1 MEDTMSSYSFS
12 HQFYQRWTCAPEPIR
27 AAITQELKDITT
39 LLQTET
45 PFESFVFS
53 THDLDAHLD
62 NLYENHDAEQ
72 AIAKAIADKQAQAR
86 ATAEKER
93 LEEQQKIQAAE
104 EAKRKAEAK
113 IEEETRLREEAEAA
127 QQAPQRKELLAADK
141 NSSDKNNLDAKTA
154 ITHANDTS
162 KVTAPSVDNVDKV
175 DKVDKVDNSADSNTA
190 KAQPTEPSNAVK
202 TDVNNDSSASSENK
216 TVSEHANTISGN
228 AISDSHIANDKR
240 IKEDSSIK
248 AVNDKASAAIKL
260 ALKDAKLNTT
270 HQELIRELE
279 MQIDDY
285 LSEQMML
292 MSENLKSWLRA
303 EMTQNL
309 SEDKVE
315 TNKES

>member
-86 ATAEKER
+86 AAAEKER

-127 QQAPQRKELLAADK
+127 DK

-162 KVTAPSVDNVDKV
+162 KVTAPS
-175 DKVDKVDNSADSNTA
+175 VDKVDNSADSNTA

>member
-93 LEEQQKIQAAE
+93 LEEQQKIQATE

-113 IEEETRLREEAEAA
+113 IEQETRLREE
-127 QQAPQRKELLAADK
+127 AADK
-141 NSSDKNNLDAKTA
+141 NSSDKSGSDAKTA

-162 KVTAPSVDNVDKV
+162 KVTAPSVDNVDKIN
-175 DKVDKVDNSADSNTA
+175 NSADSNAA
-190 KAQPTEPSNAVK
+190 KVQPTELSNAVK

-240 IKEDSSIK
+240 LKEDSSIK

-315 TNKES
+315 TNKESQKN

>member
-113 IEEETRLREEAEAA
+113 IEEETRLREEAA
-127 QQAPQRKELLAADK
+127 QQAPQKNELLAVDK

-162 KVTAPSVDNVDKV
+162 KVTAPS
-175 DKVDKVDNSADSNTA
+175 VDKVDNSADSNTA

-248 AVNDKASAAIKL
+248 TINDKASAAIKL

>member
-113 IEEETRLREEAEAA
+113 IEEETRLREEAEAEVA
-127 QQAPQRKELLAADK
+127 QQAPQKNEPLAADK

-162 KVTAPSVDNVDKV
+162 KVTAPS
-175 DKVDKVDNSADSNTA
+175 VDKVDNSADSNTA

-303 EMTQNL
+303 EMTKNL

>member
-113 IEEETRLREEAEAA
+113 IEEETRLREEAEAEVA
-127 QQAPQRKELLAADK
+127 QQAPQKNEPLAADK

-162 KVTAPSVDNVDKV
+162 KVTAPSVDN
-175 DKVDKVDNSADSNTA
+175 VDNSADSNTA

-248 AVNDKASAAIKL
+248 TINDKASAAIKL

>member
-127 QQAPQRKELLAADK
+127 QQAPQKNEPLAADK

-162 KVTAPSVDNVDKV
+162 KVTAPSVDN
-175 DKVDKVDNSADSNTA
+175 VDKVDNSADSNTA

-315 TNKES
+315 TNKESQKN

>member
-72 AIAKAIADKQAQAR
+72 AIAKAIAVKQAQAR

-127 QQAPQRKELLAADK
+127 QQAPQKNELLAADK
-141 NSSDKNNLDAKTA
+141 NSSDKNNLDAKTT

-162 KVTAPSVDNVDKV
+162 KVTAPSVDN
-175 DKVDKVDNSADSNTA
+175 VDKVDNSADSNTA

-315 TNKES
+315 TNKESQKN

>member
-72 AIAKAIADKQAQAR
+72 AIAKAIADKQAQER
-86 ATAEKER
+86 AAAEKER

-104 EAKRKAEAK
+104 ETKRKAEAK
-113 IEEETRLREEAEAA
+113 IEEETRLREEAE
-127 QQAPQRKELLAADK
+127 AADK

-162 KVTAPSVDNVDKV
+162 KVTAPS
-175 DKVDKVDNSADSNTA
+175 VDKVDNSADSNTA

>member
-113 IEEETRLREEAEAA
+113 IEEETRLREEAEAEVA
-127 QQAPQRKELLAADK
+127 QQAPQKNEPLAADK

-162 KVTAPSVDNVDKV
+162 KVTAPS
-175 DKVDKVDNSADSNTA
+175 VDKVDNSADSNTA

-248 AVNDKASAAIKL
+248 TINDKASAAIKL

>member
-127 QQAPQRKELLAADK
+127 DK
-141 NSSDKNNLDAKTA
+141 DSSDKNNLDAKTA

-162 KVTAPSVDNVDKV
+162 KVTAPSVDNVDN
-175 DKVDKVDNSADSNTA
+175 VDNSADSNTA

-216 TVSEHANTISGN
+216 TISEHANVISGN

-248 AVNDKASAAIKL
+248 TINDKASAAIKL

-309 SEDKVE
+309 SEDKVG
-315 TNKES
+315 TNKESQKN

>member
-1 MEDTMSSYSFS
+1 MSSYSFS

-86 ATAEKER
+86 AAAEKER

-127 QQAPQRKELLAADK
+127 QQAPQKNELLAADK

-162 KVTAPSVDNVDKV
+162 KVTAPSVD
-175 DKVDKVDNSADSNTA
+175 KVDNSADSNPA

>member
-127 QQAPQRKELLAADK
+127 DK

-162 KVTAPSVDNVDKV
+162 KVTAPS
-175 DKVDKVDNSADSNTA
+175 VDKVDNSADSNTA

>member
-86 ATAEKER
+86 AAAEKER

-113 IEEETRLREEAEAA
+113 IEEETRLREEAEAEVA
-127 QQAPQRKELLAADK
+127 QQAPQKNEPLAADK

-162 KVTAPSVDNVDKV
+162 KVTAPSVDNVD
-175 DKVDKVDNSADSNTA
+175 NNADSNTA

-248 AVNDKASAAIKL
+248 TINDKASAAIKL

>member
-113 IEEETRLREEAEAA
+113 IEEETRLREEAA
-127 QQAPQRKELLAADK
+127 QQAPQKNELLAVDK

-162 KVTAPSVDNVDKV
+162 KVTAPSVDNVD
-175 DKVDKVDNSADSNTA
+175 NSADSNAA

>member
-72 AIAKAIADKQAQAR
+72 AIAKAIAEKQAQAR

-127 QQAPQRKELLAADK
+127 QQAPQKNELLAADK

-162 KVTAPSVDNVDKV
+162 KVTAPSVD
-175 DKVDKVDNSADSNTA
+175 KVDNSADSNAT

-309 SEDKVE
+309 SEDKIE
-315 TNKES
+315 TNGESQKN

>member
-1 MEDTMSSYSFS
+1 MS
-12 HQFYQRWTCAPEPIR
+12 HQQRIKTVQIR
-27 AAITQELKDITT
+27 T
-39 LLQTET
+39 
-45 PFESFVFS
+45 
-53 THDLDAHLD
+53 
-62 NLYENHDAEQ
+62 
-72 AIAKAIADKQAQAR
+72 
-86 ATAEKER
+86 
-93 LEEQQKIQAAE
+93 
-104 EAKRKAEAK
+104 
-113 IEEETRLREEAEAA
+113 
-127 QQAPQRKELLAADK
+127 
-141 NSSDKNNLDAKTA
+141 NNLDAKTA

-162 KVTAPSVDNVDKV
+162 KVTAPS
-175 DKVDKVDNSADSNTA
+175 VDKVDNSADSNTA

>member
-45 PFESFVFS
+45 PSESFVFS

-113 IEEETRLREEAEAA
+113 IKEETRLREEAEAA
-127 QQAPQRKELLAADK
+127 QQAPQKNELLAADK

-162 KVTAPSVDNVDKV
+162 KVTAPS
-175 DKVDKVDNSADSNTA
+175 VDKVDNSADSNTA

-315 TNKES
+315 TNIESQKN

>member
-45 PFESFVFS
+45 PSESFVFS

-72 AIAKAIADKQAQAR
+72 AIAKAIAR

-127 QQAPQRKELLAADK
+127 QQAPQKNELLAADK

-162 KVTAPSVDNVDKV
+162 KVTAPSVDN
-175 DKVDKVDNSADSNTA
+175 VDKVDNSADSNTA

-315 TNKES
+315 TNKESQKN

>member
-113 IEEETRLREEAEAA
+113 IEEETRLREEAEAEVA
-127 QQAPQRKELLAADK
+127 QQAPQKNEPLAADK

-162 KVTAPSVDNVDKV
+162 KVTAPS
-175 DKVDKVDNSADSNTA
+175 VDKVDNSADSNTA

-260 ALKDAKLNTT
+260 AL
-270 HQELIRELE
+270 
-279 MQIDDY
+279 
-285 LSEQMML
+285 
-292 MSENLKSWLRA
+292 
-303 EMTQNL
+303 
-309 SEDKVE
+309 
-315 TNKES
+315 